1 MSDRLNEVLP
11 LVARPIRYTNA
22 EYNALAREPAPGM
35 VRWVLGMPEVYE
47 LGTSNYG
54 LRILY
59 SILNRTTGALCD
71 RVYAPWPDF
80 GALLRGRG
88 IPLYA
93 LESKRPVRSFD
104 IVGLSLQSEL
114 SYTNVPYLL
123 ELAGIPLVRERRGA
137 TDPLVIAGGPCT
149 VNPLPLAGF
158 FDAFVIGDGEE
169 AVVDITR
176 VRAGWDGRDR
186 EALRAAL
193 AGIPGLY
200 VPGHSPRA
208 AGAVRRRAVAEL
220 REEDFP
226 LPPLV
231 PVCEVTHDR
240 LTLEIA
246 RGCTRGCRFCQAG
259 MLNRPVRF
267 RDTGQVLRLAER
279 GIRESGWEEVS
290 LLSLSALDY
299 PDLLGLV
306 GRLNAQFRDRRVAI
320 SLPSTRGE
328 DFSAELA
335 FDLQEVKKTGLTFAP
350 ETASPRLK
358 ALVNKNISELRTLE
372 AVRTAIDGGWN
383 GVKLYFMLGLPTETD
398 ADLDEMVRFV
408 DEVARICRGRT
419 VRYSLSPFVPK
430 PHTPL
435 QWAGFAGIEELRA
448 KLDRVR
454 GRLARRNVKA
464 KWEDPASSY
473 LQAVLARGDE
483 RLGPVIEHVYRSGG
497 LFQEWSEHFDFSR
510 WQAAFES
517 CGVDP
522 APHVA
527 GRAPGEPLAWD
538 LIDTGVSPDYLRREW
553 ERAGRGE
560 PTPDCAGAACT
571 GCGVCPD
578 ATPPARP
585 EPSSAVERAY
595 RRRFQPA
602 AEPGPKVR
610 FRVRHSVGEE
620 FRWAGHLDRVRALYR
635 SLRRSGLPVAYT
647 HGFSPKPMLSF
658 GPPLP
663 VGLASNAEYFDVFFV
678 AGYSGD
684 IVRDLGPFLPRGLG
698 LEAGRAVP
706 RDRPTLGKEINLGRY
721 RVAAGVAPDG
731 IADRARLVPGFRSA
745 TPLPGGALEFELVI
759 APGVRLFPALARLT
773 EIAEPAV
780 RTLEVRRLDCLID
793 RGGPVRTPL
802 ED

>member
-1 MSDRLNEVLP
+1 MQDRLSEVLP

-47 LGTSNYG
+47 LGVSNYG

-59 SILNRTTGALCD
+59 SILNRTEGALCD

-80 GALLRGRG
+80 GAMLRERG

-104 IVGLSLQSEL
+104 ILGLSLQSEL
-114 SYTNVPYLL
+114 GYTNVPYLL
-123 ELAGIPLVRERRGA
+123 ELAGIPLDRERRSPD
-137 TDPLVIAGGPCT
+137 DPLVIAGGPCT
-149 VNPLPLAGF
+149 VNPLPLAGY

-176 VRAGWDGRDR
+176 ARAGRDR
-186 EALRAAL
+186 RDREGMRAAL
-193 AGIPGLY
+193 ALIEGVY
-200 VPGHSPRA
+200 VPGHSSRRP
-208 AGAVRRRAVAEL
+208 GAVRRRVVAEL
-220 REEDFP
+220 REQDFP

-231 PVCEVTHDR
+231 PVCEITHDR

-267 RDTGQVLRLAER
+267 RDTEQLLRLAER
-279 GIRESGWEEVS
+279 GIRASGWEEIS

-299 PDLLGLV
+299 PDLLNLV
-306 GRLNAQFRDRRVAI
+306 QRLNSRFRDQRVAI

-328 DFSAELA
+328 DFSPELA

-358 ALVNKNISELRTLE
+358 ALVNKNISELATLE

-383 GVKLYFMLGLPTETD
+383 GVKLYFMIGLPTETD

-408 DEVARICRGRT
+408 DEVGRTCRGRT
-419 VRYSLSPFVPK
+419 VRYNLSPFVPK

-435 QWAGFAGIEELRA
+435 QWAGFAGIPELRA
-448 KLDRVR
+448 RLDLVR
-454 GRLARRNVKA
+454 SRLTRRNVKA
-464 KWEDPASSY
+464 KWEDPAGSY
-473 LQAVLARGDE
+473 LEAVLARGDE
-483 RLGPVIEHVYRSGG
+483 RLGPVIEHVYRAGG
-497 LFQEWSEHFDFSR
+497 LFQEWSEYFNAGL
-510 WQAAFES
+510 WQAAFAA

-522 APHVA
+522 APYVA
-527 GRAPGEPLAWD
+527 ERAPGAPLAWD
-538 LIDTGVSPDYLRREW
+538 FVDTGVSREYLRQEY
-553 ERAGRGE
+553 ERAQRGE
-560 PTPDCAGAACT
+560 VTPDCAGAACT

-578 ATPPARP
+578 GRPPERP
-585 EPSSAVERAY
+585 EPAPALERAY
-595 RRRFQPA
+595 RRRFQPSGD
-602 AEPGPKVR
+602 EGPKVR
-610 FRVRHSVGEE
+610 LRVRYAVGEGL
-620 FRWAGHLDRVRALYR
+620 RWAGHLDRVRALYR
-635 SLRRSGLPVAYT
+635 ALRRSGLPVAFTRGY
-647 HGFSPKPMLSF
+647 SPKPMLSF

-663 VGLASNAEYFDVFFV
+663 VGLVSDAEYFDIFMK
-678 AGYSGD
+678 AGYPGN
-684 IVRDLGPFLPRGLG
+684 IVGDLGPFMPRGLV
-698 LEAGRAVP
+698 LVAGRGIPAG
-706 RDRPTLGKEINLGRY
+706 RPTLGKEVNLGRY
-721 RVAAGVAPDG
+721 RAAVGLPPG
-731 IADRARLVPGFRSA
+731 GGDRARLVPGVRSA
-745 TPLPGGALEFELVI
+745 VAAPDGALEFELTI
-759 APGVRLFPALARLT
+759 APGVRLFPALAQLV

-780 RTLEVRRLDCLID
+780 RTIEVRRLDCLID
-793 RGGPVRTPL
+793 RGGPLRSPL